1 MLTRDDLLALRE
13 DSDFE
18 VKAAQGRDGRGELP
32 QSVWE
37 TYSALANTGGG
48 RILLGAKERKDG
60 SLILQG
66 IADVQRV
73 RKALWDGVNN
83 RQVVSH
89 NLLGNDDVE
98 VLSVED
104 AEYPLILVSVPGA
117 TRKQRPVYTGVN
129 PLTGTYRRNY
139 EGDYRCDTET
149 VRRMLAEAERDT
161 RDSEILKGF
170 GLDDLDPDSLST
182 FRNLFSATKPGH
194 PWLALEDRELL
205 RRLGG
210 WARDREQNVEG
221 PTLAGL
227 LMFGQLHTIREVLPN
242 FILDYQ
248 ERLDSDPKV
257 RWTNRITTDGTWSG
271 NLLDFYRRVYPWLVD
286 GVRVPFRLEAGV
298 QRIDE
303 TAIHV
308 AIREALV
315 NTLIHADYSLSTGI
329 LISKHPD
336 HYEFRNPGGLRIPRT
351 LAIQGGVSD
360 CRNRNLQ
367 KMFQMIGAGEQAG
380 SGVSRII
387 SAWREQHW
395 RAPLLEEHPDPER
408 TTLHLSMMS
417 LFPPDVIDELTGL
430 FGDAYRALSEV
441 QRLALATARA
451 EGQVTNERLREMS
464 GEHPSDLTV
473 LLRGLVGAGFLE
485 RQGNGRGAFYH
496 LSEDIGAPA
505 LQVDLLRNLSG
516 EGQKLPLSESPLLT
530 SLPVRQRRIMERVL
544 EHGFITNAE
553 HREACAVSRA
563 TATRDLQTLVDRGIL
578 VKEGGS
584 YATRYVLRRSDQ
596 ESVG

>member
-248 ERLDSDPKV
+248 E
-257 RWTNRITTDGTWSG
+257 
-271 NLLDFYRRVYPWLVD
+271 
-286 GVRVPFRLEAGV
+286 
-298 QRIDE
+298 
-303 TAIHV
+303 
-308 AIREALV
+308 
-315 NTLIHADYSLSTGI
+315 
-329 LISKHPD
+329 
-336 HYEFRNPGGLRIPRT
+336 
-351 LAIQGGVSD
+351 
-360 CRNRNLQ
+360 
-367 KMFQMIGAGEQAG
+367 
-380 SGVSRII
+380 
-387 SAWREQHW
+387 
-395 RAPLLEEHPDPER
+395 
-408 TTLHLSMMS
+408 
-417 LFPPDVIDELTGL
+417 
-430 FGDAYRALSEV
+430 
-441 QRLALATARA
+441 
-451 EGQVTNERLREMS
+451 
-464 GEHPSDLTV
+464 
-473 LLRGLVGAGFLE
+473 
-485 RQGNGRGAFYH
+485 
-496 LSEDIGAPA
+496 
-505 LQVDLLRNLSG
+505 
-516 EGQKLPLSESPLLT
+516 
-530 SLPVRQRRIMERVL
+530 
-544 EHGFITNAE
+544 
-553 HREACAVSRA
+553 
-563 TATRDLQTLVDRGIL
+563 
-578 VKEGGS
+578 
-584 YATRYVLRRSDQ
+584 
-596 ESVG
+596 